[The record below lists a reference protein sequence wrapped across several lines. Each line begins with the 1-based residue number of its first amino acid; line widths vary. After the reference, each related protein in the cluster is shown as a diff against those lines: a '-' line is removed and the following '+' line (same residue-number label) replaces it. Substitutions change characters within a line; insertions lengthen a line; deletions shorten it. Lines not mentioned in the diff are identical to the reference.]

1 MHAGRGQHNF
11 FLKGFKVTR
20 VDIYRFGAKYVQS
33 WCRVWWL
40 VLEFVLGL
48 IVYIPTR
55 KPFFFVLTLVF
66 YLLRCYFH
74 PARVFLNG
82 SPLREEA
89 LLLRTSVTV
98 HWNILFVQVFM
109 SVGFDVWRRWRT
121 EWHMFDFKYAANWY
135 LSPHRRTLGWNSGLI
150 HLPRHQSHS
159 GTQFVNAC
167 VFADL
172 CVCAC
177 ARARVRTCVHAHIC
191 ISFRIRRI
199 SLFIYLQ
206 N

>member
-11 FLKGFKVTR
+11 FLKGFKVAR

-55 KPFFFVLTLVF
+55 KPFFLYWLLSFICYAVISTLLEYSWTEAHLEKKLFCSVLLWQCTEIFSLYRF
-66 YLLRCYFH
+66 LCLLGSMSGEGEGRNGTCSISSMLRSGICLLTEEH
-74 PARVFLNG
+74 WDEFLG
-82 SPLREEA
+82 S
-89 LLLRTSVTV
+89 S
-98 HWNILFVQVFM
+98 I
-109 SVGFDVWRRWRT
+109 
-121 EWHMFDFKYAANWY
+121 
-135 LSPHRRTLGWNSGLI
+135 
-150 HLPRHQSHS
+150 LPRHQSHS